1 MKSET
6 EGLIV
11 AAQDQSLVTRSFK
24 SRIIKDG
31 TDPRCR
37 LCEQFDET
45 IEHITSGCPIL
56 AKTEYLKRHNNVA
69 TYIHHQILQHYNIE
83 CTAKWY
89 EHEPKTVT
97 TYEDKTILGDMP
109 ISTDREIKANKPDI
123 VIKDLNKKK
132 CWIIDISIPTD
143 RNVALKEM
151 EKLSKYKDLEI
162 ELNRMWKMDTIVVP
176 IIVGDLG
183 MLRKTGKKWL
193 DTIPGVYSIGEVQ
206 KIALLGTAHILR
218 KALSIKTV

>member
-1 MKSET
+1 
-6 EGLIV
+6 
-11 AAQDQSLVTRSFK
+11 
-24 SRIIKDG
+24 
-31 TDPRCR
+31 
-37 LCEQFDET
+37 
-45 IEHITSGCPIL
+45 
-56 AKTEYLKRHNNVA
+56 
-69 TYIHHQILQHYNIE
+69 
-83 CTAKWY
+83 
-89 EHEPKTVT
+89 
-97 TYEDKTILGDMP
+97 MP